1 MTNQGDAPSIKRSIE
16 LRCVGDWGQANFHRI
31 LSWLTQEFCDRAGP
45 ASRTMILSLRDGGLD
60 SPLQVHNGQADLGI
74 CTPVGL
80 LEAALSGKEIFEST
94 GPLPDLRC
102 LAVLPQ
108 RDCMMFA
115 VNPSLGMRSF
125 AEIRE
130 QKTPLRIAISIDDG
144 TNFIGYV
151 AARILEAHGLD
162 EKTVRSWGGSWV
174 KACRPEQV
182 LALVETGQ
190 ADAVIQEAIMTPWWR
205 NLIESRAL
213 VPVPVE
219 EGPMTQLASQIGFQR
234 STVQANF
241 WDTVDEDIAC
251 VNFADFLVLVRADM
265 PDDVA
270 FLLTWCLVNTRE
282 TIEAQYKH
290 IPPERS
296 PLSYP
301 LDPVK
306 MAKSTIPLHPA
317 ADRFYRE
324 RGFWKDKST

>member
-1 MTNQGDAPSIKRSIE
+1 MGRDNAPSIKRSIE

-74 CTPVGL
+74 CTPAGL
-80 LEAALSGKEIFEST
+80 LGAAPLGKEIFQST

-108 RDCMMFA
+108 RDRLMFA
-115 VNPSLGMRSF
+115 VSPSLGVRSS

-130 QKTPLRIAISIDDG
+130 RKIPLRIAVSVDDG

-151 AARILEAHGLD
+151 SARILEAHGLD
-162 EKTVRSWGGSWV
+162 EQTVQSWGGAWV
-174 KACRPEQV
+174 KSCRPEQV
-182 LALVETGQ
+182 LSLVETGQ
-190 ADAVIQEAIMTPWWR
+190 ADAVIQEAIMTPWWQ
-205 NLIESRAL
+205 NLIETRVL
-213 VPVPVE
+213 LPVPVE
-219 EGPMTQLASQIGFQR
+219 DGPMAQLASRTGFQK
-234 STVQANF
+234 STVQSNF
-241 WDTVDEDIAC
+241 WNNVDEDIDC
-251 VNFADFLVLVRADM
+251 VDFSDFLVLVRADM

-270 FLLTWCLVNTRE
+270 FLLTWCLVETRQ

-301 LDPVK
+301 LNPTK
-306 MAKSTIPLHPA
+306 MALSTILLHPA
-317 ADRFYRE
+317 AEQFYRE
-324 RGFWKDKST
+324 RGFLQ

>member
-1 MTNQGDAPSIKRSIE
+1 
-16 LRCVGDWGQANFHRI
+16 
-31 LSWLTQEFCDRAGP
+31 
-45 ASRTMILSLRDGGLD
+45 MILSLRDGGLD
-60 SPLQVHNGQADLGI
+60 SPLQVHNGQADVGI
-74 CTPVGL
+74 CTPAGM
-80 LEAALSGKEIFEST
+80 LEAATDGREIFRTT

-108 RDCMMFA
+108 RDRMMFA
-115 VNPSLGMRSF
+115 VKRSLGIHSF

-130 QKTPLRIAISIDDG
+130 KMPPLRIAVSADDG

-162 EKTVRSWGGSWV
+162 EKTVQSWGGSWV

-205 NLIESRAL
+205 NLIERRTL
-213 VPVPVE
+213 VPIRVE
-219 EGPMTQLASQIGFQR
+219 EGPMAQLSTRVGFRASV
-234 STVQANF
+234 VQAHF
-241 WDTVDEDIAC
+241 WDAIDQDVLCVD
-251 VNFADFLVLVRADM
+251 FSDFLVLVRADM

-270 FLLTWCLVNTRE
+270 RLLTWCLVTTRE
-282 TIEAQYKH
+282 TLEAQYKH

-306 MAKSTIPLHPA
+306 MAQSSLPLHPA
-317 ADRFYRE
+317 AERFYRE
-324 RGFWKDKST
+324 EGYLG

>member
-1 MTNQGDAPSIKRSIE
+1 MTVAETAPSIQRSLE

-60 SPLQVHNGQADLGI
+60 SPLQVHNGQADVGI
-74 CTPVGL
+74 CTPAGM
-80 LEAALSGKEIFEST
+80 LEAATDGREIFRTT

-108 RDCMMFA
+108 RDRMMFA
-115 VNPSLGMRSF
+115 VKRSLGIHSF

-130 QKTPLRIAISIDDG
+130 KMPPLRIAVSADDG

-151 AARILEAHGLD
+151 AARILEAHGLG
-162 EKTVRSWGGSWV
+162 EKTVQSWGGSWV

-205 NLIESRAL
+205 NLIERRTL
-213 VPVPVE
+213 VPISVE
-219 EGPMTQLASQIGFQR
+219 EGPMAQLSTRVGFR
-234 STVQANF
+234 PSVVQAHF
-241 WDTVDEDIAC
+241 WDAINQDVLCVD
-251 VNFADFLVLVRADM
+251 FSDFLVLVRADM

-270 FLLTWCLVNTRE
+270 RLLTWCLVTTRE
-282 TIEAQYKH
+282 TLEAQYKH

-306 MAKSTIPLHPA
+306 MAQSSLPLHPA
-317 ADRFYRE
+317 AERFYRE
-324 RGFWKDKST
+324 EGYLG

>member
-1 MTNQGDAPSIKRSIE
+1 MTVAETAPSIQRSLE

-60 SPLQVHNGQADLGI
+60 SPLQVHNGQADVGI
-74 CTPVGL
+74 CTPAGM
-80 LEAALSGKEIFEST
+80 LEAATDGREIFRTT

-108 RDCMMFA
+108 RDRMMFA
-115 VNPSLGMRSF
+115 VKRSLGLHSF

-130 QKTPLRIAISIDDG
+130 KEPPLRIAVSADDG

-162 EKTVRSWGGSWV
+162 EKTVQSWGGSWV

-205 NLIESRAL
+205 NLIERRTL
-213 VPVPVE
+213 VPIRVE
-219 EGPMTQLASQIGFQR
+219 EGPMAQLSTRVGFRASV
-234 STVQANF
+234 VQAHF
-241 WDTVDEDIAC
+241 WDAIDQDVLCVD
-251 VNFADFLVLVRADM
+251 FSDFLVLVRADM

-270 FLLTWCLVNTRE
+270 RLLTWCLVTTRE
-282 TIEAQYKH
+282 TLEAQYKH

-306 MAKSTIPLHPA
+306 MAQSSLPLHPA
-317 ADRFYRE
+317 AERFYRE
-324 RGFWKDKST
+324 EGYLG